1 MPARPPTPTLQLFH
15 DPLYMNRSPHI
26 LWADDEIDLLR
37 PHILFLEARGY
48 TVTGVNSG
56 VEAVQEITSNHLF
69 DMVFLDEQMPGI
81 GGLETLTRIKAI
93 RPHLPVV
100 MITKSEEEHLMEQ
113 AIGSKI
119 NDYLIKPVN
128 PNQLL
133 LVLKKHLDERRLVSE
148 KAMSAYQQ
156 AFRDLGLRLG
166 SRLNAAE
173 WTELYGELIGW
184 KLELEESED
193 TGMREV
199 LEMQFGEAERQFVR
213 FVETHYGDWLA
224 HPDADTPVLSHR
236 LLPER
241 LPRTVSEA
249 AGRPVYLV
257 VVDNL
262 RWDQWRMIEPLLA
275 DRFRIT
281 RSEPYFS
288 MLPTATQYARNALF
302 AGMTPA
308 EIARVYPELWV
319 DEDAE
324 GSKNVHEGELLSR
337 LLQRMGVEG
346 KHSYHKVANLQ
357 AGKRLL
363 EGFHA
368 TKSNAVT
375 AVVYNFV
382 DMLSH
387 ARTDMEVIREL
398 ASDEAAYRSL
408 TLSWFN
414 HSSLRELLEAMAA
427 TGARVVVTTD
437 HGTVP
442 VDQPVVVRGERDTNP
457 NLRYKVGRNLGYA
470 ASEVF
475 EVRHPDRF
483 GLPRPHVSSAYIFAR
498 GRDFLVYPNNQ
509 NHFVQLYRDTFQ
521 HGGISLPEVIVPW
534 VELDPR

>member
-1 MPARPPTPTLQLFH
+1 
-15 DPLYMNRSPHI
+15 
-26 LWADDEIDLLR
+26 
-37 PHILFLEARGY
+37 
-48 TVTGVNSG
+48 
-56 VEAVQEITSNHLF
+56 
-69 DMVFLDEQMPGI
+69 
-81 GGLETLTRIKAI
+81 
-93 RPHLPVV
+93 
-100 MITKSEEEHLMEQ
+100 
-113 AIGSKI
+113 
-119 NDYLIKPVN
+119 
-128 PNQLL
+128 
-133 LVLKKHLDERRLVSE
+133 
-148 KAMSAYQQ
+148 
-156 AFRDLGLRLG
+156 
-166 SRLNAAE
+166 
-173 WTELYGELIGW
+173 
-184 KLELEESED
+184 
-193 TGMREV
+193 
-199 LEMQFGEAERQFVR
+199 
-213 FVETHYGDWLA
+213 
-224 HPDADTPVLSHR
+224 
-236 LLPER
+236 
-241 LPRTVSEA
+241 
-249 AGRPVYLV
+249 
-257 VVDNL
+257 
-262 RWDQWRMIEPLLA
+262 
-275 DRFRIT
+275 
-281 RSEPYFS
+281 
-288 MLPTATQYARNALF
+288 
-302 AGMTPA
+302 
-308 EIARVYPELWV
+308 
-319 DEDAE
+319 
-324 GSKNVHEGELLSR
+324 
-337 LLQRMGVEG
+337 
-346 KHSYHKVANLQ
+346 
-357 AGKRLL
+357 LL